1 MQGASARSCSTCA
14 SPGKCRPARSRTR
27 CTCRCARCPRAPA
40 SSIRRRRS
48 WRSATMAR
56 AACRWASFSRR
67 TDTRM
72 CTTWWGALMPGRE
85 PSTRACRSISGGWGI
100 RGLTPIFFCLI
111 STGATGEDL
120 LQVYRDAQRYDA
132 VYAAARHNLAAG
144 RERLPQGRA
153 LLLPTLNLS
162 GSATR
167 SRIEVES
174 DNPAISPSFT
184 RTPDAAGY
192 TLTFTQPVYRRQNY
206 LQYRQAEFQ
215 VQQAEATFA
224 QASQDLAV
232 RAAQAYFDV
241 LAAQGPLAP
250 VSGQKAATSEQL
262 ALAKRKFEVGTATIT
277 DTHEAQS
284 RYDLLVAQEIAAQID
299 LENRRQALQLITG
312 KPYAELKPLRTDVRL
327 APPNPN
333 NMETWVDLAE
343 KQSYAVLI
351 QEATAEIAVLEAK
364 RASAAHHPTLDIVA
378 THGQTNQT
386 ASTQTSVGTDNTS
399 TVIGLQLAMPLF
411 QGGALNS
418 REREAAA
425 LQLRSR
431 EDLENAR
438 RSAAL
443 TARQTYNTV
452 MNGIA
457 QVGALEQALVS
468 SQSALDS
475 NRLGYE
481 VGVRI
486 NIDVLNAQQQL
497 FSTRRDLSQARYGTI
512 TNQLR
517 LKAAAGSLREE
528 DLQEVNRALAP

>member
-1 MQGASARSCSTCA
+1 
-14 SPGKCRPARSRTR
+14 
-27 CTCRCARCPRAPA
+27 
-40 SSIRRRRS
+40 
-48 WRSATMAR
+48 
-56 AACRWASFSRR
+56 
-67 TDTRM
+67 
-72 CTTWWGALMPGRE
+72 
-85 PSTRACRSISGGWGI
+85 
-100 RGLTPIFFCLI
+100 
-111 STGATGEDL
+111 

-153 LLLPTLNLS
+153 LLLPSLNLS
-162 GSATR
+162 ASQTHNQVNVELKSPTFLPPGER
-167 SRIEVES
+167 SFQ
-174 DNPAISPSFT
+174 NY
-184 RTPDAAGY
+184 GY
-192 TLTFTQPVYRRQNY
+192 TLTLTQPVYRRQNY
-206 LQYRQAEFQ
+206 LQYRQGEFQ

-224 QASQDLAV
+224 QAAQDLAI
-232 RAAQAYFDV
+232 RTAQAYFDV
-241 LAAQGPLAP
+241 LAAQDTLEFVRA
-250 VSGQKAATSEQL
+250 QKAATSEQL
-262 ALAKRKFEVGTATIT
+262 AQAKRNFEVGTATIT

-284 RYDLLVAQEIAAQID
+284 RYDLIVAQEIAAQND
-299 LENRRQALQLITG
+299 LENRRQALQLVTG
-312 KPYAELKPLRTDVRL
+312 KLYGELQPLRADVRL
-327 APPNPN
+327 AAPSPGD
-333 NMETWVDLAE
+333 METWAGLAE

-351 QEATAEIAVLEAK
+351 QEAAAEIAALEAK
-364 RASAAHHPTLDIVA
+364 RASAAHHPTLDVVA
-378 THGQTNQT
+378 TQGLQSQ
-386 ASTQTSVGTDNTS
+386 SGSVFTS
-399 TVIGLQLAMPLF
+399 TGYDVTSSTLGLQLAMPLF

-497 FSTRRDLSQARYGTI
+497 FQTRRDLAVARYNTI
-512 TNQLR
+512 TNSLR

-528 DLQEVNRALAP
+528 DIEEVNRALAP